1 MTTTNI
7 FEQAS
12 RGKLTFSTNKGQL
25 SVEHLWDLSL
35 DSLDTLAKG
44 INRELKAYE
53 EESFVKTRTK
63 TNTEL
68 VLRLD
73 ILKRVIEV
81 KLQEAEEKKSR
92 AEKTAQLSL
101 LKELKANKQ
110 LQDLQS
116 LSTAEIEARIAALEA

>member
-1 MTTTNI
+1 MNI

-12 RGKLTFSTNKGQL
+12 RLKLTFSTNKGQL

-44 INRELKAYE
+44 VNRELKASE

-63 TNTEL
+63 ANTEL
-68 VLRLD
+68 VLRLE

-81 KLQEAEEKKSR
+81 KLQEQEDKKNR
-92 AEKTAQLSL
+92 AAKRAQLDTLEQLRDNKALQELQNLSL
-101 LKELKANKQ
+101 E
-110 LQDLQS
+110 
-116 LSTAEIEARIAALEA
+116 EINARIAALEA

>member
-1 MTTTNI
+1 MEL

-12 RGKLTFSTNKGQL
+12 RLKLTFSTSKGQL
-25 SVEHLWDLSL
+25 YVEHLWDLSL

-44 INRELKAYE
+44 VNRELKASE

-63 TNTEL
+63 ANTEL
-68 VLRLD
+68 VLRLE

-92 AEKTAQLSL
+92 VAKRAQLDLLEQLRDNKALQELQNLSL
-101 LKELKANKQ
+101 E
-110 LQDLQS
+110 
-116 LSTAEIEARIAALEA
+116 EINARIAALEA

>member
-1 MTTTNI
+1 MDVNI

-12 RGKLTFSTNKGQL
+12 RMGLTFPSKQGLLST
-25 SVEHLWDLSL
+25 EHLWSLSL
-35 DSLDTLAKG
+35 ESLDTLAKG
-44 INRELKAYE
+44 VNRELKASE

-63 TNTEL
+63 ANTEL
-68 VLRLD
+68 VLRLE

-81 KLQEAEEKKSR
+81 KLQEAEEKKGR
-92 AEKTAQLSL
+92 AEKAAQLSL
-101 LKELKANKQ
+101 LRELKANKQ

>member
-1 MTTTNI
+1 MNI

-12 RGKLTFSTNKGQL
+12 RLKLTFATNKGQL
-25 SVEHLWDLSL
+25 SVENLWDLSL
-35 DSLDTLAKG
+35 DSLDIIAKAV
-44 INRELKAYE
+44 NRELKASE

-68 VLRLD
+68 QLKLD

-81 KLQEAEEKKSR
+81 KLEEAETKKNK
-92 AEKTAQLSL
+92 AAKAAQLSL
-101 LKELKANKQ
+101 LKELQANKQ

-116 LSTAEIEARIAALEA
+116 LSTEEIAKRIAELED

>member
-1 MTTTNI
+1 MEL

-12 RGKLTFSTNKGQL
+12 RLKLIFNTNKGQL

-44 INRELKAYE
+44 VNRELKASE

-63 TNTEL
+63 ANTEL
-68 VLRLD
+68 VLRLE

-81 KLQEAEEKKSR
+81 KLQEAEEKKGR
-92 AEKTAQLSL
+92 AEKAAQLSL
-101 LKELKANKQ
+101 LRELKANKQ

>member
-1 MTTTNI
+1 MNI

-12 RGKLTFSTNKGQL
+12 RLKLTFNTNKGQL

-35 DSLDTLAKG
+35 DSLDTLAKAV
-44 INRELKAYE
+44 NRELKASE

-63 TNTEL
+63 ANTEL
-68 VLRLD
+68 VLRLE

-81 KLQEAEEKKSR
+81 KLQEAEEKKGR
-92 AEKTAQLSL
+92 AEKAAQLSL
-101 LKELKANKQ
+101 LRELKANKQ

-116 LSTAEIEARIAALEA
+116 LSTAEIETRIAALEA

>member
-1 MTTTNI
+1 MEL

-12 RGKLTFSTNKGQL
+12 RLKLTFSTNKGQL

-44 INRELKAYE
+44 VNRELKASE

-63 TNTEL
+63 ANTEL
-68 VLRLD
+68 VLRLE

-81 KLQEAEEKKSR
+81 KLQEAEEKKGR
-92 AEKTAQLSL
+92 AEKAAQLSL
-101 LKELKANKQ
+101 LRELKANKQ

>member
-1 MTTTNI
+1 MNI

-12 RGKLTFSTNKGQL
+12 RLKLTFNTNKGQL

-35 DSLDTLAKG
+35 ESLDTIAKAV
-44 INRELKAYE
+44 NRELKASE

-63 TNTEL
+63 SNTEL
-68 VLRLD
+68 TLKLD

-81 KLQEAEEKKSR
+81 KLEEAETKKNK
-92 AEKTAQLSL
+92 AAKGAQLAL
-101 LKELKANKQ
+101 LKELQANKQ

-116 LSTAEIEARIAALEA
+116 LSTEEIAKRIAELED